1 MPLELDLK
9 PFDIKRIKE
18 KIYVNI
24 LVLGKRNSGK
34 SVTLNDILSHVAE
47 LFPLVIA
54 MSGSEKMN
62 GFYKKIL
69 PEMLVYDDVYVNKI
83 RDLIARQEKFILKI
97 KGGHSKYSDCNPN
110 AALILDDCIHNKEW
124 TKDESARYLS
134 YAGRHIKLGVF
145 IASQELKALPPGMR
159 ANFDYVFISRMD
171 SGDELDKV
179 RKAFFACIPKR
190 ADFMHIFNKYTDDYK
205 FIVVDQMTK
214 STDPLDKIFWYKSDI
229 NLKPKLAHPHYY
241 ELNNILSDKIYKNLY
256 EKEKKNA
263 A

>member
-1 MPLELDLK
+1 MPPLELK
-9 PFDIKRIKE
+9 RFDIQRIRDKTW
-18 KIYVNI
+18 VNI
-24 LVLGKRNSGK
+24 LILGKRNSGK
-34 SVTLNDILSHVAE
+34 SVTVNDIVSNLAQ

-83 RDLIARQEKFILKI
+83 RDLISRQEKFIQKI
-97 KGGHSKYSDCNPN
+97 DSGHAKYNNCNPN

-134 YAGRHIKLGVF
+134 YAGRHIKLTVI

-171 SGDELDKV
+171 SGDELDKI
-179 RKAFFACIPKR
+179 RKAFFACIRNKK
-190 ADFMHIFNKYTDDYK
+190 DFDQIFNKYTDDYK

-229 NLKPKLAHPHYY
+229 NLKPKLGHPYYY
-241 ELNNILSDKIYKNLY
+241 ELNNILSDKIFKNLY
-256 EKEKKNA
+256 VKEKNNSA
-263 A
+263 